1 MPSSEFVPSSQP
13 HVLAAETL
21 LSGDF
26 SRESNIDLSFDVPP
40 LLGLSEDTH
49 EFLKR
54 VDIRWSIFEPSKE
67 IEGLAEIATVVQA
80 TSDCW
85 EVFQADPDV
94 SRSGFE
100 YPPPLTLAKLP
111 PRLRLRDRNKS
122 GMGGFWP
129 S

>member
-13 HVLAAETL
+13 HVPAAETL

-54 VDIRWSIFEPSKE
+54 VYIRWSIFEPCKE

-100 YPPPLTLAKLP
+100 YPPPLTLAELP